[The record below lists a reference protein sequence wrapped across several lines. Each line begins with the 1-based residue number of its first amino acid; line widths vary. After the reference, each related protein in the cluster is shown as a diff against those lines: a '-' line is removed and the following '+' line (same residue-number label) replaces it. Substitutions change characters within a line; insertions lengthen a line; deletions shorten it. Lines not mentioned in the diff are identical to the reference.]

1 MIKINET
8 HNPLLKSFVDSAN
21 DGITD
26 FPIQNLP
33 FGIFRRAGSNE
44 EFRGGIAIGDQILDL
59 TAFGNLHLLSGLAAQ
74 AAQACSKPTLYRLM
88 ALGQPAWSALRASV
102 SKILSIDSAHEGMMR
117 GCLVPQADAEMAMP
131 VRVGD
136 YTDFYASEHHATN
149 VGKLFRPDQP
159 LLPNYK
165 WMPIAYHGR
174 SSSIGVSGQQ
184 LYRPVGQV
192 CGAGQTV
199 PVVQASKR
207 LDYELEMGMFMGRG
221 NALGTRIGI
230 DDAEQYIF
238 GMCLLNDWSARD
250 LQAWEYQPLGPF
262 LAKNFGSTISPWI
275 VSMEALA
282 PYHAPFTRDSADP
295 QPLPYLS
302 SEKNSHAGA
311 LNISLEVHIET
322 AKMRETKAAPHRLSI
337 GNFREAAYW
346 TPAQMVAHHTING
359 CNLQPGDLFGS
370 GTMSGPTDDS
380 MGSLLEIT
388 EGGKKSITLSNGETR
403 TFIEDGDAIVLS
415 AHCESEVEGTVRI
428 GFGKCYGRILP
439 AVAL

>member
-1 MIKINET
+1 MMSLNET
-8 HNPLLKSFVDSAN
+8 HNPALKSFVSSAN
-21 DGITD
+21 DGVTD

-44 EFRGGIAIGDQILDL
+44 EFRGGVAIGDQILDL
-59 TAFGNLHLLSGLAAQ
+59 TAISNLHLLSGPSAQ
-74 AAQACSKPTLYRLM
+74 AVQACSKPTLYRYM
-88 ALGQPAWSALRASV
+88 ALGQPAWSALRASI
-102 SKILSIDSAHEGMMR
+102 SKILSEDSAHEGMMR
-117 GCLVPQADAEMAMP
+117 GCLVPQADAEMSMP

-136 YTDFYASEHHATN
+136 YTDFYASVHHATN

-165 WMPIAYHGR
+165 WVPIAYHGR

-184 LYRPVGQV
+184 LHRPVGQV

-199 PVVQASKR
+199 PAVQGSKR

-221 NALGTRIGI
+221 NALGTRIAI
-230 DDAEQYIF
+230 DDAETLIF

-282 PYHAPFTRDSADP
+282 PYRSPYTRDAADP

-302 SEKNSHAGA
+302 SNTNSTSGA
-311 LNISLEVHIET
+311 FNITLEVQLET
-322 AKMRETKAAPHRLSI
+322 TQMREAKQPAHRLSV
-337 GNFREAAYW
+337 GNFQEAAYW

-370 GTMSGPTDDS
+370 GTMSGPTADS

-403 TFIEDGDAIVLS
+403 TFIEDGDAVVMK
-415 AHCESEVEGTVRI
+415 AYCQAEGAVRI
-428 GFGKCYGRILP
+428 GFGSCVGRILP
-439 AVAL
+439 ALPL

>member
-1 MIKINET
+1 MTPLNET
-8 HNPLLKSFVDSAN
+8 HNPALKSFVSSAN

-33 FGIFRRAGSNE
+33 LGIFRRAGSNE
-44 EFRGGIAIGDQILDL
+44 DFRGGIAIGDQILDL
-59 TAFGNLHLLSGLAAQ
+59 TAISNLHLFSGLSAQ
-74 AAQACSKPTLYRLM
+74 AAQACGKPTLYRYL
-88 ALGQPAWSALRASV
+88 ALGQPAWTALRASV
-102 SKILSIDSAHEGMMR
+102 SKILSEDSAHEGMMR
-117 GCLVPQADAEMAMP
+117 GCLVPQADAEMVMP

-136 YTDFYASEHHATN
+136 YTDFYASVHHATN

-184 LYRPVGQV
+184 LRRPVGQV

-199 PVVQASKR
+199 PVVQASRR
-207 LDYELEMGMFMGRG
+207 LDYELEIGMFMGRS
-221 NALGTRIGI
+221 NALGSRIGI
-230 DDAEQYIF
+230 DDAENHIF

-262 LAKNFGSTISPWI
+262 LAKNFGTTISPWI

-282 PYHAPFTRDSADP
+282 PFRAPYNRDADDP

-302 SEKNSHAGA
+302 SPTNSQSGA
-311 LNISLEVHIET
+311 FNITLEVHIET
-322 AKMRETKAAPHRLSI
+322 AKMREAKLPAHRLSV
-337 GNFREAAYW
+337 GNFRDAAYW

-359 CNLQPGDLFGS
+359 CNLQPGDMFGS
-370 GTMSGPTDDS
+370 GTMSGPTPES

-403 TFIEDGDAIVLS
+403 TFIEDGDAIVMK
-415 AHCESEVEGTVRI
+415 AFCESEGAIRI
-428 GFGKCYGRILP
+428 GFGRCVGRILP
-439 AVAL
+439 ALPL

>member
-1 MIKINET
+1 MMSLNDT
-8 HNPLLKSFVDSAN
+8 HNSSLKSLVSSAN
-21 DGITD
+21 DGVTD

-33 FGIFRRAGSNE
+33 VGIFRRTGSKE

-59 TAFGNLHLLSGLAAQ
+59 TAFANLHLLSGFAAQ
-74 AAQACSKPTLYRLM
+74 AVQACCKPTLYRFM

-102 SKILSIDSAHEGMMR
+102 SKILSEDSAHEGMMR
-117 GCLVPQADAEMAMP
+117 GCLVPQSDAEMAMP

-136 YTDFYASEHHATN
+136 YTDFYASVHHATN

-165 WMPIAYHGR
+165 WVPIAYHGR
-174 SSSIGVSGQQ
+174 SSSIGISGQQ
-184 LYRPVGQV
+184 LHRPMGQV

-207 LDYELEMGMFMGRG
+207 LDYELEIGMFMGRG
-221 NALGTRIGI
+221 NPLGTRIAI
-230 DDAEQYIF
+230 DDAEAHVF

-282 PYHAPFTRDSADP
+282 PYRAPFTRDADDP
-295 QPLPYLS
+295 QPMPYLS
-302 SEKNSHAGA
+302 SSTNSKSGA
-311 LNISLEVHIET
+311 FNITLEVQLET
-322 AKMRETKAAPHRLSI
+322 TKMREAKQPAHRLSI
-337 GNFREAAYW
+337 GNFQQAAYW

-370 GTMSGPTDDS
+370 GTMSGPTADS

-403 TFIEDGDAIVLS
+403 TFIEDGDEIVMR
-415 AHCESEVEGTVRI
+415 AFCQAEGAVRI
-428 GFGKCYGRILP
+428 GFGSCVGRILP
-439 AVAL
+439 TLPL